1 MPRFVYFCFL
11 GASILPGSFFLS
23 AADQLPDPGTSSYLL
38 SPFDRLAI
46 SVYGQTELGSDQR
59 VSDKG
64 TVSIPLLGEIPIGGL
79 TVSEAQRAIEKAFIE
94 QRYLVKPVVTI
105 SIEEFSPKLVTVL
118 GEVSEPGS
126 IAIPEGRNG
135 LPIQVAI
142 AQAGG
147 FTGAAQKNAVQVKRA
162 EGKNEDRKAPMVVVD
177 VGEILV
183 SNSRG
188 NGFMAGPDDIIFV
201 PRRLF

>member
-1 MPRFVYFCFL
+1 M
-11 GASILPGSFFLS
+11 S

-147 FTGAAQKNAVQVKRA
+147 FTGAAQKNTVQVKRA

>member
-1 MPRFVYFCFL
+1 ML
-11 GASILPGSFFLS
+11 AGSSLVCTAQK
-23 AADQLPDPGTSSYLL
+23 AADSDDASYLL

-46 SVYGQTELGSDQR
+46 SVYGQDELNSEQR
-59 VSDKG
+59 VSDQS
-64 TVSIPLLGEIPIGGL
+64 TVSIPLLGEIFVGGL
-79 TVSEAQRAIEKAFIE
+79 TVSGAQRAIETAFIE

-118 GEVSEPGS
+118 GEVTEPGS

-142 AQAGG
+142 AEAGG
-147 FTGAAQKNAVQVKRA
+147 FTGAAQKNAVQVKLASTRA
-162 EGKNEDRKAPMVVVD
+162 GEREASTVVVN
-177 VGEILV
+177 VGDILNA
-183 SNSRG
+183 NSG
-188 NGFMAGPDDIIFV
+188 EDAYIAGPDDIIFV